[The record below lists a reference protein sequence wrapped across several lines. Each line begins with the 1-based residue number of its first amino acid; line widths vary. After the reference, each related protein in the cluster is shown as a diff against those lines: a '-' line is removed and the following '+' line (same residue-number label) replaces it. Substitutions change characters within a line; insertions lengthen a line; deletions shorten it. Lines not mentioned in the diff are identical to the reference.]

1 MTTATDWR
9 RALAQGALL
18 LGSWLLV
25 QVPAK
30 DLRLDDP
37 GSNDPP
43 IRAFKV
49 VREFASAGE
58 CEAYRDFALQSAAE
72 EGSQAML
79 DQTSQ
84 LRCVAAAALTP
95 SPAPAAATPVP

>member
-1 MTTATDWR
+1 MTTR
-9 RALAQGALL
+9 RALAQGLML

-43 IRAFKV
+43 ITQFKK
-49 VREFASAGE
+49 VREFGSAGE
-58 CEAYRDFALQSAAE
+58 CEAYRDFALQNSADT
-72 EGSQAML
+72 GSEAML

-84 LRCVAAAALTP
+84 LRCVAAEQLT
-95 SPAPAAATPVP
+95 PAPATAVPTP